1 MSRLPLRRYTLVVAS
16 YLPIVNFDFKW
27 LCAVANDFVAIREET
42 LKLLED
48 K

>member
-1 MSRLPLRRYTLVVAS
+1 VVAS
-16 YLPIVNFDFKW
+16 YLPIVKCDFKW